1 MNLKIHGQM
10 RSNPA
15 LAAKLRMEPMEF
27 DTSAKGSFDVEVGA
41 LHAHVSEIPIR
52 MTIPFLR
59 HRRRPPLVGSI
70 GGFEFGLKPFH
81 IKTKGLSLQ
90 VKGVVTGLAG
100 EIDAKV
106 ACKTD
111 MEVEGHVHGKMGTI
125 QIDLEEEP
133 KV

>member
-1 MNLKIHGQM
+1 MNLKVHGQM

-41 LHAHVSEIPIR
+41 LQVRVSEIPFR
-52 MTIPFLR
+52 MTVPFLR

-70 GGFEFGLKPFH
+70 GGFQFGLKPFH
-81 IKTKGLSLQ
+81 VKTKGLAVQ
-90 VKGVVTGLAG
+90 VKGIVKGLAG

-111 MEVEGHVHGKMGTI
+111 MDVEGQVHGKLGRL